1 MSTLT
6 ALFATCKEIVM
17 QTFYFVSM
25 DYGFIQYACV
35 RAQNIEKALAYIAQT
50 SSPRDQ
56 MWVNVAEDEYVN
68 LRNAEEC
75 ED

>member
-1 MSTLT
+1 
-6 ALFATCKEIVM
+6 M

-25 DYGFIQYACV
+25 DYGFVEYACV
-35 RAQNIEKALAYIAQT
+35 KAQSVDKALAYIAQT
-50 SSPRDQ
+50 SSSRDQ

-68 LRNAEEC
+68 LRNQEC